1 MITTELDRY
10 EYTGNAN
17 PVVFRSD
24 GTDIPIRNTAHVKVY
39 VTTTGD
45 FTVDTT
51 DNHLD
56 DTAHG
61 HITGQQITLSSTSS
75 LPTGLLANTIYYV
88 VNPTLNTNNS
98 FQVALTEGGDPV
110 TISTAGSGTLTWT
123 KTLLKTIT
131 TDYTVALVGTTA
143 TVTWES
149 GKVPGSSDKVLF
161 LRDVTFEQVTDL
173 QNNSQFEAESVE
185 GQLDLMVNMSQQLKN
200 TSDRQFRFS
209 NVLEAS
215 DATEASATLT
225 ATKAGRADKGLRFDS
240 LGNLG
245 VSTVDIDLAQDYILE
260 AKSWSIED
268 GIVQTYDKTVA
279 SNVSPAEYSSK
290 EYAQGDAPGGSSK
303 EWAQDTSAAVDTTFS
318 AKEYAQGTQAS
329 TGGSSKNWASQTG
342 ADITGGSSGDKSAK
356 SWAIEE
362 GGTAPA
368 DGSAKEWATDT
379 GGVVA
384 DSEFSAKAYA
394 SEVGANAPTVGS
406 AKEWAT
412 ATGSA
417 VASSEFS
424 AKEYSQGVTATGG
437 TAKQWALG
445 GGSHVEATEVTSG
458 LYSARKYA
466 SNASASASASA
477 ASASAAE
484 GYTDAFDDRYLGSKS
499 SVPTLDNDGNTLTD
513 GALYYNTTSNIM
525 YVYDLGTTTW
535 IALTIG
541 ELTTTGFAAA
551 TLVTQAE
558 GIASND
564 NETTI
569 PTSAAVKD
577 YVDSNHPS
585 TFERVT
591 VVADDSAYAVN
602 INQEH
607 ATGPIM
613 KLQADGTD
621 VLVVNP
627 AGPSMGIG
635 SGIADPTALFHIYD
649 SSADSDAFSNVSAM
663 SGTLLLIEDTAG
675 AIIELLTK
683 PDGQGEVKF
692 THGDTSDYGQIR
704 YNHNTD
710 AMYFSV
716 NSAGDSTEMT
726 INSGSVVIPDV
737 DINGG
742 TIDGVTSFNG
752 TEISTS
758 ADNNLGIGVDA
769 LDSITTG
776 DRNVALGDNALT
788 ACTEGGY
795 NSAVG
800 YKALDTNITGDN
812 NSAFGYYALQLN
824 TADSNSAF
832 GYYALGSNSTG
843 RKNSAFGL
851 SALYAN
857 TEGIQ
862 NSAFGWN
869 ALNLSTGSNN
879 TAIGYAAGNNIT
891 SGSSNIIIGAD
902 IDADSATGDDQL
914 NIGNTIYGDLSTGD
928 IWTTT
933 TGKIKQKGAFMQ
945 SSTHQALTLGY

>member
-17 PVVFRSD
+17 PVVFRSG

-98 FQVALTEGGDPV
+98 FQVALTEGGTPV

-225 ATKAGRADKGLRFDS
+225 ATSAGRADKGLRFDS

-245 VSTVDIDLAQDYILE
+245 VSTIDIDLAQDYILE

-303 EWAQDTSAAVDTTFS
+303 EWAQDTSAAIDTTFS

-356 SWAIEE
+356 SWAIET

-368 DGSAKEWATDT
+368 D
-379 GGVVA
+379 
-384 DSEFSAKAYA
+384 
-394 SEVGANAPTVGS
+394 GS

-499 SVPTLDNDGNTLTD
+499 SVPTEDNDENPLTD

-577 YVDSNHPS
+577 YVDTS
-585 TFERVT
+585 TATDFVSAASGGTFAGAVTFNAGFTTTDGLVAGGQPITIQSVTEHNEGYLNLISAGHGLVLHDRVT
-591 VVADDSAYAVN
+591 FTTTGTLPTGLTIGTVYYVVDVDGNYFWVGPSQGSTEMDFTDAGTGTHSAHKVN
-602 INQEH
+602 MSVVGGTTTGTFVGSLTGNVTGNASGTAATVTGAAQSAITSVGTLTGLTVEGITTLQPNGASYPCTIGFGG
-607 ATGPIM
+607 ATG
-613 KLQADGTD
+613 
-621 VLVVNP
+621 LVVSNT
-627 AGPSMGIG
+627 ALGWKAMDDATGQTNTGIG
-635 SGIADPTALFHIYD
+635 SYALN
-649 SSADSDAFSNVSAM
+649 AVSTGEQNTGVG
-663 SGTLLLIEDTAG
+663 STAG
-675 AIIELLTK
+675 
-683 PDGQGEVKF
+683 G
-692 THGDTSDYGQIR
+692 
-704 YNHNTD
+704 N
-710 AMYFSV
+710 
-716 NSAGDSTEMT
+716 
-726 INSGSVVIPDV
+726 
-737 DINGG
+737 
-742 TIDGVTSFNG
+742 
-752 TEISTS
+752 
-758 ADNNLGIGVDA
+758 
-769 LDSITTG
+769 ITTG
-776 DRNVALGDNALT
+776 SKNTAVGRLALSDPSALT
-788 ACTEGGY
+788 ATG
-795 NSAVG
+795 NVAVG
-800 YKALDTNITGDN
+800 FSALDFCTGD
-812 NSAFGYYALQLN
+812 
-824 TADSNSAF
+824 
-832 GYYALGSNSTG
+832 
-843 RKNSAFGL
+843 
-851 SALYAN
+851 
-857 TEGIQ
+857 
-862 NSAFGWN
+862 
-869 ALNLSTGSNN
+869 NN
-879 TAIGYAAGNNIT
+879 TAIGREAGYNIT
-891 SGSSNIIIGAD
+891 SGDANIIIGYD
-902 IDADSATGDDQL
+902 VDAPSATGDNQL

-928 IWTTT
+928 IWTKT

-945 SSTHQALTLGY
+945 SSTHQALTLGG